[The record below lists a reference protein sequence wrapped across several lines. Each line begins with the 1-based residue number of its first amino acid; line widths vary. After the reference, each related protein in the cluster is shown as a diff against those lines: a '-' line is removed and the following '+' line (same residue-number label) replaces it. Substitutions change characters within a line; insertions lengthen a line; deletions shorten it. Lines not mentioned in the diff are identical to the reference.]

1 MEYNVMI
8 NPHNVRSSIDKYML
22 ADGMEPIVDLEKS
35 HGSWLVDARDGKEY
49 LDLFSMFASM
59 SVGYNHPYVLEHSE
73 MITKAAVNKPTNSDI
88 YSTQMAEFVDT
99 MGRIAQPD
107 YLPHSF
113 YIEGGGLAIENA
125 LKTAFDWK
133 VRKNL
138 EKGNGVLGSK
148 IIHFKECFHGRT
160 GYTLS
165 LTDSPDLRKTLYF
178 PRFDWPR
185 ITNPKITFPISEHL
199 DDILD
204 AERTAII
211 EIKEAFKQNKDDIA
225 GIIIEPIQGEGGD
238 NHFRPEFFKELKI
251 LSLENEAL
259 LIYDEVQTG
268 IGITGKMWAH
278 QCLCKPECQSC
289 NGHCIDREPDIIG
302 FGKKTQVCGIFVG
315 KRIEEVE
322 NNVFNE
328 SSRINSTWGGNIVD
342 MVRISLYLHIIEN
355 ENLVERAGTTGYY
368 LVSKLNIIQNE
379 FPGFVS
385 NARGQGLFAAFDLPD
400 SDSRDQLANLILE
413 EGAIVLGSGVRSI
426 RFRPHLNI
434 TEEEIDHGI
443 EIIKRSLLKM

>member
-1 MEYNVMI
+1 MI
-8 NPHNVRSSIDKYML
+8 NPYNVRSSIDRYML
-22 ADGMEPIVDLEKS
+22 ADGMDPIIDLEKS

-59 SVGYNHPYVLEHSE
+59 PVGYNHPYILEHSE
-73 MITKAAVNKPTNSDI
+73 ILTKAALNKPTNSDI
-88 YSTQMAEFVDT
+88 YSTQMAHFVDT
-99 MGRIAQPD
+99 MGRIAQPK

-133 VRKNL
+133 VRKNI
-138 EKGNGVLGSK
+138 ESGNGILGSK
-148 IIHFKECFHGRT
+148 IIHFKDCFHGRT

-165 LTDSPDLRKTLYF
+165 LTDSPDPRKTLYF

-185 ITNPKITFPISEHL
+185 ITNPKITFPISDHF
-199 DDILD
+199 DDIVD
-204 AERTAII
+204 AERTAIA
-211 EIKEAFKQNKDDIA
+211 EIKEAFQQNKNDIA

-238 NHFRPEFFKELKI
+238 NHFRNEFFKELKT

-278 QCLCKPECQSC
+278 QHLCNPECNAC
-289 NGHCIDREPDIIG
+289 ANHCKDREPDIIG

-315 KRIEEVE
+315 ERIEEVE
-322 NNVFNE
+322 NNVFKE
-328 SSRINSTWGGNIVD
+328 SSRLNSTWGGNIVD
-342 MVRISLYLHIIEN
+342 MVRLSLYLDIIEN
-355 ENLVERAGTTGYY
+355 ENLVDYARTTGNY
-368 LVSKLNIIQNE
+368 LKSKINDIQNE
-379 FPGFVS
+379 FPDLVS
-385 NARGQGLFAAFDLPD
+385 NTRGQGLFSAFDLPN
-400 SDSRDQLANLILE
+400 SDSRDQLVNIILE
-413 EGAIVLGSGVRSI
+413 EGAIVLGSGMQSI

-434 TEEEIDHGI
+434 TEDEIDHGI
-443 EIIKRSLLKM
+443 DIIKRSLHKM